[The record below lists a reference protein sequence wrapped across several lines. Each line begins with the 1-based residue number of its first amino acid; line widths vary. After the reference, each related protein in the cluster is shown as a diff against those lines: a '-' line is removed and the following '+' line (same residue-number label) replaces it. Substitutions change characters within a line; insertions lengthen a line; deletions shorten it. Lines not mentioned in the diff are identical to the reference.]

1 MASGR
6 EFDMLRVVTSSSA
19 ATRLQAARQ
28 FLLDASPAT
37 ETLIVSASRG
47 AADDFARDIARER
60 TGSTFGVYRFS
71 LTQLAARLAAPRL
84 ARDRVAP
91 TTALGMQAVA
101 ARALFDA
108 STGSSLTYFAPVA
121 SMPGF
126 PRALART
133 LEELA
138 LAKVSPSALGPIP
151 HVGPDLANLLERFAE
166 QFEAASTVDR
176 AAFIRTAAQAAVEGG
191 SALLNCRL
199 VLLDVAI
206 ANDAEAELIS
216 ALVARAPEALATVP
230 EGDARTLASL
240 KSQVSSLKTSD
251 LRPETSDLSG
261 GGLARIR
268 HFLFS
273 PTPPPLGEPLDEVE
287 LFSAPGEGRE
297 AVEIARR
304 ILSEAR
310 RSVPFDRMA

>member
-1 MASGR
+1 
-6 EFDMLRVVTSSSA
+6 MLRVVTSSSA
-19 ATRLQAARQ
+19 ATRIEVARQ
-28 FLLDASPAT
+28 FLLGASPAT
-37 ETLIVSASRG
+37 ETLIVAASRG
-47 AADDFARDIARER
+47 AADDLARDIARER
-60 TGSTFGVYRFS
+60 DGSTFGLYRFS

-108 STGSSLTYFAPVA
+108 FTGGSLSYFAPVA

-138 LAKVSPSALGPIP
+138 LASVSPAALGPIL
-151 HVGPDLANLLERFAE
+151 HVGSDLANLFERFAE

-191 SALLNCRL
+191 SALLHCRI
-199 VLLDVAI
+199 VLLDVPI
-206 ANDAEAELIS
+206 ANDAEAELVA
-216 ALVARAPEALATVP
+216 ALVARAPETLATIP
-230 EGDARTLASL
+230 AGDSRALTSL
-240 KSQVSSLKTSD
+240 KSHVSSLKGTEHPEVRLQTSD
-251 LRPETSDLSG
+251 FRLETSDLPS

-273 PTPPPLGEPLDEVE
+273 PTPPPAGEPLDEVE

-297 AVEIARR
+297 
-304 ILSEAR
+304 
-310 RSVPFDRMA
+310 

>member
-1 MASGR
+1 MPGTASGGFSMFR
-6 EFDMLRVVTSSSA
+6 ILTSASA
-19 ATRLQAARQ
+19 STRLAAAQQ
-28 FLLDASPAT
+28 FVLDASPAT
-37 ETLIVSASRG
+37 ETLVVSASRG
-47 AADDFARDIARER
+47 AADDFARNLSRARS
-60 TGSTFGVYRFS
+60 GATFGLYRFS

-108 STGSSLTYFAPVA
+108 FTGGSLSYFAPVA

-138 LAKVSPSALGPIP
+138 LASVSPAALGPIL
-151 HVGPDLANLLERFAE
+151 HVGYDLANLFERFAE

-191 SALLNCRL
+191 SALLHCRI
-199 VLLDVAI
+199 VLLDVPI
-206 ANDAEAELIS
+206 ANDAEAELVA
-216 ALVARAPEALATVP
+216 ALVARSPDALATVP

-240 KSQVSSLKTSD
+240 KSQVSSLKATENSEMRLETSD
-251 LRPETSDLSG
+251 FRLETSDLPS

-273 PTPPPLGEPLDEVE
+273 PTPPPAGEPLDEVE

-297 AVEIARR
+297 
-304 ILSEAR
+304 
-310 RSVPFDRMA
+310 